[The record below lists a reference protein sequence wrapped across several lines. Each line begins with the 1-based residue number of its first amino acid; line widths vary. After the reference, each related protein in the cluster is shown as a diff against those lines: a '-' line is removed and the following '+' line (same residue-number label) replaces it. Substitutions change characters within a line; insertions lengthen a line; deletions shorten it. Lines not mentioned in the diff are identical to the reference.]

1 MRLITSWHVADGA
14 KLSLALVRGFM
25 DVMPSVSESSG
36 GEMTRLPLEF
46 FEPRWYAAYTCAKHE
61 KRVAEQFS
69 QRALENLLPQY
80 ESVRRWK
87 DRRVK
92 LQLPLFPGYVFVRLA
107 LRDHLRVLETPSV
120 VRLVG
125 FNGRPTALPD
135 KEIEA
140 LRVCVAAQLHTEPHS
155 YLTAGRRVRIKSGP
169 LAEWASRGGV
179 SGLDRALSGSGSG
192 CGRNRTHSIER
203 LWRQASR
210 NLRAV
215 FRGNCE
221 QQR

>member
-1 MRLITSWHVADGA
+1 MN
-14 KLSLALVRGFM
+14 
-25 DVMPSVSESSG
+25 VMPSVSESSG

-61 KRVAEQFS
+61 KRVAEQFT
-69 QRALENLLPQY
+69 QRALENFLPQY
-80 ESVRRWK
+80 GSVRRWK

-92 LQLPLFPGYVFVRLA
+92 LQLPLFSGYVFVRLA

-140 LRVCVAAQLHTEPHS
+140 LRVCVATQLHTEPHS
-155 YLTAGRRVRIKSGP
+155 YLTVGRRVRIKSGP
-169 LAEWASRGGV
+169 LAELEGV
-179 SGLDRALSGSGSG
+179 LVRRKNGLRVIVSLDLIARSAAVEVDAAE
-192 CGRNRTHSIER
+192 IER
-203 LWRQASR
+203 IP
-210 NLRAV
+210 
-215 FRGNCE
+215 
-221 QQR
+221 